1 LSRRVAVFGSSRI
14 DEAHPLYREAYE
26 LGRRLA
32 QAGFEVVTGGYEG
45 AMEAVSR
52 GAREA
57 GGTIHGVTLSLFDP
71 LKPNPWVT
79 AEVRARLL
87 GERLDRFYD
96 LAEAFVVLPGGTGT
110 LLELAYVWNLAV
122 IQALNHRPIILF
134 ASPWRPVV
142 DFLARHL
149 IIQPDDLR
157 YLTFVETVADAVA
170 CLREFY
176 GESAG

>member
-1 LSRRVAVFGSSRI
+1 LSRRVAVFGSSRVHE
-14 DEAHPLYREAYE
+14 DHPLYGEAYQ

-32 QAGFEVVTGGYEG
+32 EAGFEVVTGGYEG

-57 GGTIHGVTLSLFDP
+57 DGTIHGVTLSLFDP
-71 LKPNPWVT
+71 LKPNPWLT

-96 LAEAFVVLPGGTGT
+96 LADAFVVLPGGTGT

-122 IQALNHRPIILF
+122 IGALNHRPILLL
-134 ASPWRPVV
+134 AQPWRTVV
-142 DFLARHL
+142 NFLASHL
-149 IIQPDDLR
+149 TIIPEDLR
-157 YLTFVETVADAVA
+157 HLTFVETVDEAITYLRRFFGEVA
-170 CLREFY
+170 
-176 GESAG
+176 G

>member
-1 LSRRVAVFGSSRI
+1 MSRRVAVFGSSRI
-14 DEAHPLYREAYE
+14 DETHPLYREAYE
-26 LGRRLA
+26 LGRRLVE
-32 QAGFEVVTGGYEG
+32 AGFEVVTGGYEG

-57 GGTIHGVTLSLFDP
+57 GGSIHGVTLSLFDP

-96 LAEAFVVLPGGTGT
+96 LADAFVVLPGGTGT

-122 IQALNHRPIILF
+122 IGALNHRPIVLV
-134 ASPWRPVV
+134 ADPWRAVI
-142 DFLARHL
+142 DFLAGHL
-149 IIQPDDLR
+149 VITAEDLR
-157 YLTFVETVADAVA
+157 HLTFVETVAEAVSY
-170 CLREFY
+170 LQGFY
-176 GESAG
+176 GERPG

>member
-1 LSRRVAVFGSSRI
+1 MSRRVAVFGSSRI
-14 DEAHPLYREAYE
+14 DQVHPLYRDAYE

-32 QAGFEVVTGGYEG
+32 EAGFEVVTGGYEG

-57 GGTIHGVTLSLFDP
+57 GGIIHGVTLSLFDP
-71 LKPNPWVT
+71 LKPNPWLT
-79 AEVRARLL
+79 AETRAKLL

-96 LAEAFVVLPGGTGT
+96 LADAFVVLPGGTGT

-122 IQALNHRPIILF
+122 IQALNHRPIVLF
-134 ASPWRPVV
+134 ASPWRPAI
-142 DFLARHL
+142 DFMARHL
-149 IIQPDDLR
+149 TIRSDDLR
-157 YLTFVETVADAVA
+157 YLTFVETVADAIA
-170 CLREFY
+170 YLRGFY